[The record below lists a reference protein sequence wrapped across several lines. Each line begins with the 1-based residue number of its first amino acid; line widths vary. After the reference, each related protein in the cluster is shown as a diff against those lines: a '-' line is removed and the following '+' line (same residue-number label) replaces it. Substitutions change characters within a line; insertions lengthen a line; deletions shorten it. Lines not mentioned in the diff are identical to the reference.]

1 MYNRH
6 KKYYYIQEGSE
17 VMEKQEAQKERE
29 ARNAY
34 HRAWTRRNPDKVK
47 AAQKRFYARI
57 AEKLK
62 GSEKNEG

>member
-1 MYNRH
+1 
-6 KKYYYIQEGSE
+6 
-17 VMEKQEAQKERE
+17 MEKQEAQKERE

-34 HRAWTRRNPDKVK
+34 HRAWARRNPDKVK